1 MMASGAVNVPVAWPD
16 ETENAEYL
24 PSLPD
29 TPVPYMLT
37 PFGRQ
42 PYGTRRLPRTARAV
56 PTILLALGIL
66 PQRL

>member
-1 MMASGAVNVPVAWPD
+1 MPSGAVNVPVAWPD

-29 TPVPYMLT
+29 NPIYQLT

-42 PYGTRRLPRTARAV
+42 PYRTRRLPRTARAV